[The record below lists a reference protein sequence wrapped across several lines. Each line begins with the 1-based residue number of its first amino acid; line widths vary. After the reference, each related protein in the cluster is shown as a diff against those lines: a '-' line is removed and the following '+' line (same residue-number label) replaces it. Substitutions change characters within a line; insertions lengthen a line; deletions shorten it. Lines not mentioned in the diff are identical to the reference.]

1 MLSNKG
7 FDLWADD
14 YDKSVDIYD
23 NNQSYPFAGYKMI
36 LNEIYNRIL
45 MNSYKSILD
54 IGFGTATLIS
64 KLYKNGYEIYGQDFS
79 KRMIEIAQK
88 KMPNANL
95 FNGDISNGLVDE
107 LLLHKYDVIIA
118 TYSLH
123 HLTDLKKVIFLKS
136 LIKQLNEGA
145 VIYIG
150 DVAFNSRNEH
160 DKCMKEVGDEWDKDE
175 FYFVIDEFSHYFPEI
190 KFEKFSNCSGLIT
203 LKK

>member
-14 YDKSVDIYD
+14 YDESVDIYD
-23 NNQSYPFAGYKMI
+23 NNESYPFAGYKMI

-54 IGFGTATLIS
+54 VGFGTATLIS
-64 KLYKNGYEIYGQDFS
+64 KLYNNGYEIYGQDFS
-79 KRMIEIAQK
+79 KRMIEIAQE

-95 FNGDISNGLVDE
+95 FNGDISNGLVNE

-123 HLTDLKKVIFLKS
+123 HLTDLKKVTFLKS
-136 LIKQLNEGA
+136 LIKQLNEGG
-145 VIYIG
+145 VIYILEMLLLILVMSMINAWKKLEMNG
-150 DVAFNSRNEH
+150 
-160 DKCMKEVGDEWDKDE
+160 
-175 FYFVIDEFSHYFPEI
+175 I
-190 KFEKFSNCSGLIT
+190 KMNFIL
-203 LKK
+203 